1 MTSCAERSIGADSIG
16 CKLGAMPGQ
25 ATALV
30 AEDDEQLAYILRF
43 ILEREGFEV
52 QAAPD
57 GRTAKELISTLQPPA
72 IVLLDVMLPHVDG
85 YELLAQVRAKAD
97 WQAVPVIM
105 LTARSQEQD
114 IVRGLEAGANDY
126 MVKPFKPEELRARI
140 RRLLK
145 K

>member
-1 MTSCAERSIGADSIG
+1 
-16 CKLGAMPGQ
+16 MPDQG
-25 ATALV
+25 TALV
-30 AEDDEQLAYILRF
+30 AEDDEQLAFILRF

-57 GRTAKELISTLQPPA
+57 GRTGKELIATLPPPA
-72 IVLLDVMLPHVDG
+72 IVLLDVMLPHVNG
-85 YELLAQVRAKAD
+85 YELLAQLRAKPD
-97 WQAVPVIM
+97 WAAVPVIM